1 PATTEVQLMLLTRPE
16 QLRID
21 LPLEAIAQLC
31 IKYGVIELAVFGSV
45 LRDDFDPTRS
55 DVDFLVR
62 FIDNDAGDWGHKY
75 VDMEEELDELLGRKV
90 DVVSWRGIEQSTN
103 PVRRGH
109 IVKHARL
116 VFHILRSRMSGWP

>member
-1 PATTEVQLMLLTRPE
+1 MVLTRPE

-21 LPLEAIAQLC
+21 LPLEAIARVCQ
-31 IKYGVIELAVFGSV
+31 KHGVSELAVFGSV
-45 LRDDFDPTRS
+45 LREDFDPARS

-62 FIDNDAGDWGHKY
+62 FIDNDAGDWAHKFM
-75 VDMEEELDELLGRKV
+75 DMEEELGKLLGRKV

-109 IVKHARL
+109 ILKHARR
-116 VFHILRSRMSGWP
+116 VYVEG